1 MITRRQ
7 MVRNERG
14 MVWEVEGKVIAL
26 FRLLVTRQYP
36 YFALVRCL
44 DDATI
49 SLFHADGFCA

>member
-1 MITRRQ
+1 

-44 DDATI
+44 DDAAI